1 MPHDSFFKKIGRIG
15 EKTRGSTSASLQWNH
30 LTHGWLFIIA
40 NDSVVLSGSRRSI
53 THRVRHE
60 IEMESV
66 SFLFIHLLSW
76 FVLCSQWKLNH
87 LHSVITLIAFGYYC
101 SLLRCSPSL
110 CRTGWD
116 CCIGGKADGSE
127 ASDAVIAV
135 NRDDTQEVDWLS
147 PFRLGGGGYKHHQTH
162 SFSIIV
168 GICIPHFP
176 LLHVIALFFMCRC
189 SSVVWWDFRAFVY
202 RAGIK

>member
-1 MPHDSFFKKIGRIG
+1 M
-15 EKTRGSTSASLQWNH
+15 
-30 LTHGWLFIIA
+30 
-40 NDSVVLSGSRRSI
+40 LSGSRRSI

-66 SFLFIHLLSW
+66 SFLFIHLLSR
-76 FVLCSQWKLNH
+76 FVLCAQWKRND
-87 LHSVITLIAFGYYC
+87 LHSVITLMAFGYYC
-101 SLLRCSPSL
+101 SLLHCSPSH

-135 NRDDTQEVDWLS
+135 NRDDTQEVDWLP
-147 PFRLGGGGYKHHQTH
+147 PFRLGGGGDKHHQTH

-168 GICIPHFP
+168 GICIPP
-176 LLHVIALFFMCRC
+176 LSPLGMLLYCFSCAGAHLWCGGILGFLFIEL
-189 SSVVWWDFRAFVY
+189 A
-202 RAGIK
+202 